1 MEVAASVAGF
11 IALADLVSRYSKLI
25 DSWKD
30 APAAVTRIRDSLSTL
45 KSIVMCLEELNV
57 LSDDQ
62 LRSGV
67 SLADLRQDMKALR
80 VLADDLRDNPSFWAK
95 TKWALRKSEEAKEL
109 SRKLD
114 SHVGVLNLVLALA
127 TQSVPPFT
135 PQDAREE
142 ALIVV
147 TRRSSIPRL
156 ESSIARLE
164 TPMLEVL
171 EISRNLSDGAPKS
184 RENEYQQSRT
194 SGLRTPT
201 VSGRVLLAQSMRFG
215 RRACFRDCN
224 CYQCWG
230 VQQVRYMKT
239 ATVAPHSRRTMDTQ
253 YELGVD
259 FMTWK
264 TIFGQFRL
272 QLWIQFRQ
280 QAWSLSPSITLS
292 KQNILPDD
300 SPIFELSRNGDFAG
314 IINLFRRGLASP
326 NDQTVDGKTPLLV
339 SCLRPLRWRNHVD

>member
-1 MEVAASVAGF
+1 
-11 IALADLVSRYSKLI
+11 
-25 DSWKD
+25 
-30 APAAVTRIRDSLSTL
+30 
-45 KSIVMCLEELNV
+45 
-57 LSDDQ
+57 
-62 LRSGV
+62 
-67 SLADLRQDMKALR
+67 
-80 VLADDLRDNPSFWAK
+80 
-95 TKWALRKSEEAKEL
+95 
-109 SRKLD
+109 
-114 SHVGVLNLVLALA
+114 VLN
-127 TQSVPPFT
+127 
-135 PQDAREE
+135 
-142 ALIVV
+142 VV
-147 TRRSSIPRL
+147 TRRSSI
-156 ESSIARLE
+156 ARLE
-164 TPMLEVL
+164 VPILEML
-171 EISRNLSDGAPKS
+171 EISRNLSAGAPKS
-184 RENEYQQSRT
+184 GENANQQSST
-194 SGLRTPT
+194 SGLRTST
-201 VSGRVLLAQSMRFG
+201 VSGRVLLAQSQTLR
-215 RRACFRDCN
+215 RRACSRDCN

-314 IINLFRRGLASP
+314 IIDLFRRGLASP

-339 SCLRPLRWRNHVD
+339 SCLGRYAGETTWTDGSVVCDST